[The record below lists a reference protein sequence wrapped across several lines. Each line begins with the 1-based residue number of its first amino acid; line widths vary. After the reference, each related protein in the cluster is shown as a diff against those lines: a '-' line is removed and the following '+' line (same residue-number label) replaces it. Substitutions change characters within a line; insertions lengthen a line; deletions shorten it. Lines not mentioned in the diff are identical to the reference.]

1 MVDVIASHYDV
12 DGCVELDACNFSTAQ
27 FHHVVDVMDVV
38 VFDDGEYCTH
48 TADDAALLTVVDVVA
63 ADDVAADV
71 FLEPAVILAA
81 AYRVTL
87 HLRRALE
94 LLICE
99 VVVVLGIKIFSE
111 TDTGALC
118 EVDFVV
124 FNDPAL

>member
-1 MVDVIASHYDV
+1 MDVIASHYYV
-12 DGCVELDACNFSTAQ
+12 DGCVELDACNFSTAK

-63 ADDVAADV
+63 ADNVAADV

-99 VVVVLGIKIFSE
+99 VVVVLRIEIFSE

-118 EVDFVV
+118 EIDFVV